1 MPSSKTECRL
11 YKIWSDM
18 KQRCRNPNCKKYL
31 LYGGRGIRYAHEWEQ
46 FPVFE
51 AWAYANGY
59 REYLT
64 LDRINVNL
72 GYTPDNC
79 RWATSKEQANNTRA
93 NHLFTVGGETHTI
106 SEWAEIWKLP
116 RSTARNRIYR
126 MERNGDA
133 LPEVSAG

>member
-1 MPSSKTECRL
+1 MPSRKTECRL

-18 KQRCRNPNCKKYL
+18 KQRCGNPNCKKYP
-31 LYGGRGIRYAHEWEQ
+31 LYGGCGIRYAPEWDQ
-46 FPVFE
+46 YWVFE

-64 LDRINVNL
+64 LDRIHVNL
-72 GYTPDNC
+72 GYTLDNC
-79 RWATSKEQANNTRA
+79 RWATCEQQANNTRA
-93 NHLFTVGGETHTI
+93 NHLFTIDGETHTI

-133 LPEVSAG
+133 LPETAGA